1 MFIRCWI
8 LCKLARLGNHVVV
21 CTFNVRACVSVFAVV
36 IRPECRRISTIEGL
50 TSGIYANFEN
60 VQSALKML
68 EGGGRRVVVVEDCDT
83 DGFKLLF
90 RRALTEDFPKFWRK
104 WHLLPKVGPPAI
116 SVVLSCSCVNVFA
129 CGGARR

>member
-104 WHLLPKVGPPAI
+104 WHVKVVPPAI